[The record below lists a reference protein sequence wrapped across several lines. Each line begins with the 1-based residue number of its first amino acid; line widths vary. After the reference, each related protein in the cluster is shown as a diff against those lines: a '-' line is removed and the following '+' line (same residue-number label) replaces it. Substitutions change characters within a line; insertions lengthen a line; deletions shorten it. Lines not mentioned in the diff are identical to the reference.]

1 MDRLDTVGIDLVA
14 LCVNDVV
21 AQGAEPV
28 VFHNH
33 FATPKLDVQE
43 AVDVVKGIANGCS
56 EAGCALLD
64 ASTAELPG
72 VFAKNGCN
80 LVGFAVG
87 VAERKRLLPKTASM
101 SAGNVLIALPASGLH
116 SNGFALARSVIR
128 TAGLRYEHP
137 APFNPTCSLGDTM
150 LAP

>member
-1 MDRLDTVGIDLVA
+1 MNRLDTVGIDLVA

-28 VFHNH
+28 AFHNH

-43 AVDVVKGIANGCS
+43 ALNVVKGIAHGCS

-72 VFAKNGCN
+72 VFARSGCN
-80 LVGFAVG
+80 MAGFVVGI
-87 VAERKRLLPKTASM
+87 AERKALLPKTAAM
-101 SAGNVLIALPASGLH
+101 ASG
-116 SNGFALARSVIR
+116 
-128 TAGLRYEHP
+128 
-137 APFNPTCSLGDTM
+137 
-150 LAP
+150 